1 MCAITL
7 NGEKLVT
14 KDKTIKFSFKN
25 KKKQLIMEIT
35 LLLEQFLNSNFG
47 KKKEILYNLYGVKI
61 LSLKTV
67 LIRIIK

>member
-25 KKKQLIMEIT
+25 KKKTINNGNYFI
-35 LLLEQFLNSNFG
+35 
-47 KKKEILYNLYGVKI
+47 IR
-61 LSLKTV
+61 TV
-67 LIRIIK
+67 FKFKFWEEKRNIV